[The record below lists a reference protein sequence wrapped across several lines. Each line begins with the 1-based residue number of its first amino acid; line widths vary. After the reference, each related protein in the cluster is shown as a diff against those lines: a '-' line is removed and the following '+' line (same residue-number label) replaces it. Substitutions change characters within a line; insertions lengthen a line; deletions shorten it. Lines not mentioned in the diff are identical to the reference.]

1 MNRVL
6 VGVLSAVLLSCGTG
20 ADTTGVTSDSFV
32 QVMVELRRAA
42 NEAAGDTAAFA
53 ARRQQILL
61 DAGVTEEQ
69 LHGFVEA
76 HGRNVE
82 HMARIWETINTRLSD
97 LEEQPLDAE
106 APADGS
112 GTEGVRSDEV
122 PWQQAEPTPARQ
134 TESEP

>member
-6 VGVLSAVLLSCGTG
+6 LGILSAALLSCGTG
-20 ADTTGVTSDSFV
+20 ADTTGVTDDSFV

-42 NEAAGDTAAFA
+42 NQAAGDTTAFA
-53 ARRQQILL
+53 ARREQILL

-69 LHGFVEA
+69 LQDYVET

-82 HMARIWETINTRLSD
+82 HMARLWETINTRLSD
-97 LEEQPLDAE
+97 IEEEPLDAE
-106 APADGS
+106 APADDS
-112 GTEGVRSDEV
+112 GTEGVRSDEE
-122 PWQQAEPTPARQ
+122 PWQQAEPPPARQ

>member
-6 VGVLSAVLLSCGTG
+6 VGILSAALLSCGTG

-42 NEAAGDTAAFA
+42 NQAAGDTAAFA
-53 ARRQQILL
+53 ARREQILL
-61 DAGVTEEQ
+61 GAGVTEEQ
-69 LHGFVEA
+69 LHEYVEA

-97 LEEQPLDAE
+97 LDEQPLDADV
-106 APADGS
+106 PADAD
-112 GTEGVRSDEV
+112 GTEGVRQEED
-122 PWQQAEPTPARQ
+122 PWQQAEPPPARQ